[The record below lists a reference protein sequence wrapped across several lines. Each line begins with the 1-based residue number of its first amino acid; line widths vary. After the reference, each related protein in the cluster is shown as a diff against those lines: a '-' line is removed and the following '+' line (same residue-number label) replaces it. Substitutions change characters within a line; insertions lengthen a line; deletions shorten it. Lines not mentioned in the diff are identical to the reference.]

1 MSNSSKLGVPVDRG
15 SVTAEFAMVLP
26 AVMALAMT
34 LLALTSAVTAR
45 IDCQDAASA
54 AAREM
59 LTSGDVQ
66 RSEQVARVAGG
77 NGTEVWIRRE
87 DTYIVVTT
95 QCPILP
101 DVLGTLPLHVNG
113 KAAGTLAAAAEPD
126 VSAEPVVSIGCPG
139 HDEWT
144 VRAAHWRPADTEGEG
159 RHERLRKA

>member
-1 MSNSSKLGVPVDRG
+1 MSNSSKPGVPADRG

-59 LTSGDVQ
+59 LASGDVQ

-77 NGTEVWIRRE
+77 NGTEVWIHRE

-101 DVLGTLPLHVNG
+101 DVLGALPLHVSG

-126 VSAEPVVSIGCPG
+126 AFAEPVVSIGCPG
-139 HDEWT
+139 NDECT
-144 VRAAHWRPADTEGEG
+144 VSATDWPPADTEGEV
-159 RHERLRKA
+159 ET

>member
-1 MSNSSKLGVPVDRG
+1 MSNSSTPGVPADSG

-59 LTSGDVQ
+59 LTSGDAQ

-101 DVLGTLPLHVNG
+101 DVLRALPLHVNG

-126 VSAEPVVSIGCPG
+126 ASAEPVVSIGWPG
-139 HDEWT
+139 NEEWT
-144 VRAAHWRPADTEGEG
+144 VSAADWPPADTEGEV
-159 RHERLRKA
+159 ET